1 MTKGRFWKPP
11 MSHDCQIL
19 GGEQGA
25 CVDGWARSPASSQG
39 TPLAPK
45 IWQALW
51 GEALLTLSGV
61 PLAAKG
67 FQPSCGQSAL
77 LRIKSDLVAVMGGF
91 QKCPIG

>member
-1 MTKGRFWKPP
+1 
-11 MSHDCQIL
+11 MSRDCQIL

-25 CVDGWARSPASSQG
+25 CADEWAGSPASPQG

-45 IWQALW
+45 IWQPLW

-67 FQPSCGQSAL
+67 FQPSCDQSAL
-77 LRIKSDLVAVMGGF
+77 LRIKIALVAVMGGF
-91 QKCPIG
+91 QKCPSYTLSSNTYV